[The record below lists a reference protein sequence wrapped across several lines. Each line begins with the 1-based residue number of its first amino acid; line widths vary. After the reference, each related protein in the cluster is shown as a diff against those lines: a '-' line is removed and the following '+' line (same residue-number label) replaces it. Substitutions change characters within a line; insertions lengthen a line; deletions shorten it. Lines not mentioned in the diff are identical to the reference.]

1 MIKGVGVRK
10 AMLACKVP
18 AVTLH
23 VDLNPWNKTVPAAS
37 LVLHRHCPA
46 SLMSSH
52 SVPVMLPGVPLCP
65 CLRAQL
71 LAGLKQ
77 VIPLSRQLP
86 RQACP
91 SSSSRFVAN

>member
-1 MIKGVGVRK
+1 MKGVGVRK
-10 AMLACKVP
+10 AILACAVP
-18 AVTLH
+18 AVTLR

-37 LVLHRHCPA
+37 LALHRHCPA
-46 SLMSSH
+46 SVLSSR
-52 SVPVMLPGVPLCP
+52 SVPVMLPGVPLYP

-77 VIPLSRQLP
+77 VVPLSRQLP